1 MLLEMSEDLFI
12 IDAKTLENFMK
23 DVFIG
28 VGVPKEDA
36 AICAEIV
43 IASDLRG
50 IETHGVQRLKMYYDR
65 IKKGVQSPVTKM
77 KVVKD
82 TRTTARLDA
91 GHGMGQVAGYRAMEM
106 AIKKARKNGTG
117 AIAVG
122 NSTHFGIAGYY
133 SEMAVREGMIGITI
147 TNARPS
153 TPPTFGLEPLMG
165 TNPLTIG
172 IPTDEEFPF
181 LIDCAT
187 SITQR
192 AKIETLARTN
202 TPIPEGWV
210 IDENGE
216 PLTDSKKI
224 LDGLDKGTAALL
236 PLGGAGETLGG
247 HKGYGYAAAV
257 EILSAGLWGGPFLR
271 DLNNPKTYLLG
282 HVFIAIDVES
292 FIDLDTFK
300 KTAGNICRALR
311 NSKKA
316 PGEERIYTAGEK
328 EYYMEIE
335 RRKTGIPINNSILN
349 DLVTIKS
356 ELGLSQYEFPSR

>member
-1 MLLEMSEDLFI
+1 MTEKI
-12 IDAKTLENFMK
+12 IVIDAKTLENFMK

-28 VGVPKEDA
+28 VGVPKGDA
-36 AICAEIV
+36 AICAEVLIS
-43 IASDLRG
+43 SDLRG
-50 IETHGVQRLKMYYDR
+50 IESHGVQRLKMYYDR
-65 IKKGVQSPVTKM
+65 IKSGIQLPVTKI
-77 KVVKD
+77 KVIKKSN
-82 TRTTARLDA
+82 TTATLDA
-91 GHGMGQVAGYRAMEM
+91 GHGMGHIAAYRAMEM
-106 AIKKARKNGTG
+106 AIEKAKKHGTG
-117 AIAVG
+117 AISVG

-133 SEMAVREGMIGITI
+133 SLMAVREGMIGITM

-153 TPPTFGLEPLMG
+153 IPPTFGVEPMMG

-192 AKIETLARTN
+192 GKIEISARTN
-202 TPIPEGWV
+202 TAIPEGLV

-216 PLTDSKKI
+216 IMTDSPKI
-224 LDGLDKGTAALL
+224 LDGLTKGTAALL
-236 PLGGAGETLGG
+236 PVGGAGETLGG

-257 EILSAGLWGGPFLR
+257 EILSAALWGGPFMK

-282 HVFIAIDVES
+282 HFFMAVNVKN
-292 FIDLDTFK
+292 FIDLDAFK

-311 NSKKA
+311 DSKKA

-335 RRKTGIPINNSILN
+335 RRKTGIPINKSILN
-349 DLVTIKS
+349 DLLTMKS
-356 ELGLSQYEFPSR
+356 ELGLGGYEFPSP

>member
-1 MLLEMSEDLFI
+1 
-12 IDAKTLENFMK
+12 
-23 DVFIG
+23 
-28 VGVPKEDA
+28 
-36 AICAEIV
+36 
-43 IASDLRG
+43 
-50 IETHGVQRLKMYYDR
+50 MYYDR
-65 IKKGVQSPVTKM
+65 IKSGIQSPVTEI
-77 KVVKD
+77 KVIKKSN
-82 TRTTARLDA
+82 TTATLDA
-91 GHGMGQVAGYRAMEM
+91 GHGMGHIAAYRAMEM
-106 AIKKARKNGTG
+106 AIEKAKKNGTG
-117 AIAVG
+117 AVSVG

-133 SEMAVREGMIGITI
+133 SLMAVREGMIGITM

-153 TPPTFGLEPLMG
+153 IPPTFGVEPMMG

-192 AKIETLARTN
+192 GKIETLARTN

-210 IDENGE
+210 IDESGE
-216 PLTDSKKI
+216 MMTDSPKI
-224 LDGLDKGTAALL
+224 LDGLTKGTAALL
-236 PLGGAGETLGG
+236 PVGGAGETLGG

-257 EILSAGLWGGPFLR
+257 EILSAALWGGPFMK

-282 HVFIAIDVES
+282 HFFMAVNVKS
-292 FIDLDTFK
+292 FIDLDSFR

-335 RRKTGIPINNSILN
+335 RRKTGIPINKSILD
-349 DLVTIKS
+349 DLLTMKS
-356 ELGLSQYEFPSR
+356 ELGLGAYEFPSK

>member
-1 MLLEMSEDLFI
+1 MSEKI
-12 IDAKTLENFMK
+12 TVIDAKTLENFMK

-28 VGVPKEDA
+28 IGVPKEDA
-36 AICAEIV
+36 AICAEVLIS
-43 IASDLRG
+43 SDLRG
-50 IETHGVQRLKMYYDR
+50 IESHGVQRLKMYYDR
-65 IKKGVQSPVTKM
+65 IKSGIQSPVTKI
-77 KVVKD
+77 KVIKKSN
-82 TRTTARLDA
+82 TTATLDA
-91 GHGMGQVAGYRAMEM
+91 GHGMGHIAAYRAMEM
-106 AIKKARKNGTG
+106 AIKKAKKHGTG
-117 AIAVG
+117 AISVG

-133 SEMAVREGMIGITI
+133 SLMAVREGMIGITM

-153 TPPTFGLEPLMG
+153 IPPTFGVEPMMG

-192 AKIETLARTN
+192 GKIEISARTN
-202 TPIPEGWV
+202 TPIPEGLV
-210 IDENGE
+210 IDQNGE
-216 PLTDSKKI
+216 MMTDSPKI
-224 LDGLDKGTAALL
+224 LDGLTKGTAALL
-236 PLGGAGETLGG
+236 PVGGEGETLGG

-257 EILSAGLWGGPFLR
+257 EILSAALWGGPFMK

-282 HVFIAIDVES
+282 HFFMAVNVKS
-292 FIDLDTFK
+292 FIDLDSFR

-335 RRKTGIPINNSILN
+335 RRKTGIPINKSILS
-349 DLVTIKS
+349 DLLTIKS
-356 ELGLSQYEFPSR
+356 ELGLSGYEFPSL